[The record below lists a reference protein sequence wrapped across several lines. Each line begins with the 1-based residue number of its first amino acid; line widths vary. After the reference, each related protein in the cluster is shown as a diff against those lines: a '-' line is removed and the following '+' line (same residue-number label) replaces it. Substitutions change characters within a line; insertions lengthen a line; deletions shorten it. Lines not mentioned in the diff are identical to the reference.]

1 MRSPVYIET
10 TKAWYI
16 LGVPA
21 PEYRVLFSPF
31 FRAHKIAQVLVCA
44 LMRDQRIPLD
54 EFVAELR
61 LANCMAVDGV
71 SGENSRVPDM
81 SDVKD
86 AVLLLFLSCILL
98 ASNDFPRCD
107 ERSQQSLRRLTRS
120 TTPQLVLCVARHC

>member
-61 LANCMAVDGV
+61 IANCMAMDDV
-71 SGENSRVPDM
+71 SGGNCRVPDM

-86 AVLLLFLSCILL
+86 AVLLLF
-98 ASNDFPRCD
+98 
-107 ERSQQSLRRLTRS
+107 
-120 TTPQLVLCVARHC
+120 